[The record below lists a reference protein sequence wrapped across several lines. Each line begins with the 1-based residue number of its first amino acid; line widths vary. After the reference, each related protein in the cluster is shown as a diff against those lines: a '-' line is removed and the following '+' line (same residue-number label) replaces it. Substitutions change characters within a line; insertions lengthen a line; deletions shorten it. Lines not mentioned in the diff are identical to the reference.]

1 MEKKTMN
8 TRERKGENMN
18 VAVENNYR
26 KLDKSKLKNRKK
38 TVMSSEQAL
47 KDVTPIDWR
56 DEVLEGTKED
66 IVCCV

>member
-1 MEKKTMN
+1 MN

-47 KDVTPIDWR
+47 KDVTPIDWS